1 MNIVC
6 RDGWPL
12 NLRWKGIRYTIFSP
26 PSCVFAAFPVFE
38 RLYRNIPSIFVFR
51 NNLNSCFLLKI
62 DATKQLTRWIVFIV
76 ITKQKLFLIVSEFFG
91 LCLFNSEKERTI
103 FQKYSQNDYISF
115 KNDIAAGS
123 PVNARRLSGV

>member
-1 MNIVC
+1 MFLTKNRC
-6 RDGWPL
+6 
-12 NLRWKGIRYTIFSP
+12 NETINKTSR
-26 PSCVFAAFPVFE
+26 VH
-38 RLYRNIPSIFVFR
+38 RNYKA
-51 NNLNSCFLLKI
+51 KI
-62 DATKQLTRWIVFIV
+62 I
-76 ITKQKLFLIVSEFFG
+76 LIVSEFFG

>member
-1 MNIVC
+1 MFLTKNRC
-6 RDGWPL
+6 
-12 NLRWKGIRYTIFSP
+12 NETINKMSR
-26 PSCVFAAFPVFE
+26 VH
-38 RLYRNIPSIFVFR
+38 RNYKAKLTSDCFR
-51 NNLNSCFLLKI
+51 
-62 DATKQLTRWIVFIV
+62 V
-76 ITKQKLFLIVSEFFG
+76 FG